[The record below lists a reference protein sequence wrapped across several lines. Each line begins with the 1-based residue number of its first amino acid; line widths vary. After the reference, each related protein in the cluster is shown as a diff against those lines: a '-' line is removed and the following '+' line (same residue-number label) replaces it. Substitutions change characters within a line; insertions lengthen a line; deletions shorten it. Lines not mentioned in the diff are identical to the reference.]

1 MNVYV
6 EKSGF
11 IEVIAGGMFSGKTEE
26 LIRRIKRAKIAKQKI
41 MAFKPAMDTRY
52 DDNDIV
58 SHSNAYFT
66 AQPLTNIKDIY
77 HHGIEDLDVIGI
89 DEAQFFSNDIIDVVN
104 DLANQGKRVIIAGL
118 DLDYMGRPFGPIPA
132 LMAVSEYVIKVQA
145 ICTVC
150 GNPASRSQR
159 IISSDELVVLGAKA
173 QYEPRCRLHFL
184 IETKGDTNEG

>member
-26 LIRRIKRAKIAKQKI
+26 LIRRVKRAKIAKQKI

-58 SHSNAYFT
+58 SHSNAYFK
-66 AQPLTNIKDIY
+66 AQPLSNIKDIY
-77 HHGIEDLDVIGI
+77 HHDIDDLDVVGI

-118 DLDYMGRPFGPIPA
+118 DLDYMGRPFGPIPY
-132 LMAVSEYVIKVQA
+132 LMAVAEYVTKVQA

-150 GNPASRSQR
+150 GNPASRSFR
-159 IISSDELVVLGAKA
+159 MISSDELVVLGAKA
-173 QYEPRCRLHFL
+173 QYEPRCRLHFS
-184 IETKGDTNEG
+184 TDNKGDKNEG

>member
-6 EKSGF
+6 EKTGF

-26 LIRRIKRAKIAKQKI
+26 LIRRVKRAQIAKQKI

-52 DDNDIV
+52 DENDIV
-58 SHSNAYFT
+58 SHSNAYFK
-66 AQPLTNIKDIY
+66 AQPLNDIKEIY
-77 HHGIEDLDVIGI
+77 HHDIEDIDVIGI
-89 DEAQFFSNDIIDVVN
+89 DEAQFFSNDIIEIVN
-104 DLANQGKRVIIAGL
+104 DLANRGKRVIIAGL

-132 LMAVSEYVIKVQA
+132 LMAIAEYVTKVQA

-159 IISSDELVVLGAKA
+159 IIPSDELVVLGAGA
-173 QYEPRCRLHFL
+173 QYEPRCRLHF
-184 IETKGDTNEG
+184 KVK

>member
-26 LIRRIKRAKIAKQKI
+26 LIRRVKRAQIAKQKI

-58 SHSNAYFT
+58 SHSDAYFT
-66 AQPLTNIKDIY
+66 AQPLSNIKDIY
-77 HHGIEDLDVIGI
+77 HHDIDDLDVIGI
-89 DEAQFFSNDIIDVVN
+89 DEAQFFSNDIIDIAN
-104 DLANQGKRVIIAGL
+104 DLANKGKRVIIAGL
-118 DLDYMGRPFGPIPA
+118 DLDYIGRPFGSIPA
-132 LMAVSEYVIKVQA
+132 LMSVAEYVTKVQA

-173 QYEPRCRLHFL
+173 QYEPRCRLHFS
-184 IETKGDTNEG
+184 IDNKGEK